1 VILKWPIIGQ
11 IQTIAEGGHFMK
23 KVKLK
28 IPETLRREIPLKT
41 APNHTIRLELTD
53 EELTVHTGFSL
64 FYAMAEALEIP
75 QILDEQVKVKKRESG
90 YPESEHILALAANAF
105 VGGDYLEDLEA
116 LREDGAI
123 QRSIGRKDLPD
134 PTTAGDFCRRFTLG
148 HLLQLNR
155 AYGEME
161 RRVYKWRPEVTQ
173 WTVDVDA
180 KVHEV
185 YGEKKQGAAKS
196 YNGIYSLQPMYG
208 FVHETDELIHGELRS
223 GNRHPGAGA
232 RGFLRRLKRKI
243 PPTVKKAYLRS
254 DSALYDKEV
263 VEFCEQEGWSF
274 TITADQ
280 TGPLMRQIEALP
292 ESAWQR
298 DSEQESLSYGELW
311 YQPLRWPRAYRYLV
325 RRERKGSRGEQGTL
339 FEVLSYSYYVVV
351 TNREEEVKT
360 LLELHDQKG
369 MTERRIAQFSR
380 EFLFHL
386 PMGNFIANWVYL
398 LCAQLGYNLSL
409 WIRDLVLPPFYRKK
423 HIKRIRRTIGLIA
436 SKVTHGGHQVRLK
449 ISVLH
454 RWWRDFVYG
463 WQRTPAFQRAFGA
476 G

>member
-1 VILKWPIIGQ
+1 
-11 IQTIAEGGHFMK
+11 MK
-23 KVKLK
+23 KVKAK
-28 IPETLRREIPLKT
+28 IPEKLRKGIPLAT
-41 APNHTIRLELTD
+41 GPRHTVRLEVTD
-53 EELTVHTGFSL
+53 EALTVHTGLSL

-75 QILDEQVKVKKRESG
+75 RGLDERVKVKQRESG

-116 LREDGAI
+116 LREDVAI
-123 QRSIGRKDLPD
+123 QRVIGRKDLPD

-155 AYGEME
+155 AFADIEQ
-161 RRVYKWRPEVTQ
+161 RVYEHRPEVTR
-173 WTVDVDA
+173 WTIDVDA

-196 YNGIYSLQPMYG
+196 YNGIYSLQPLYG
-208 FVHETDELIHGELRS
+208 FVHETDEMIHCELRS
-223 GNRHPGAGA
+223 GNTHPGAGGT
-232 RGFLRRLKRKI
+232 GFLRRLKRKI
-243 PPTVKKAYLRS
+243 PERIKKLHLRS
-254 DSALYDKEV
+254 DSALYSQKV
-263 VEFCEQEGWSF
+263 VEFCEEERWSF

-280 TGPLMRQIEALP
+280 TGPLMKQIEALP
-292 ESAWQR
+292 ESGWQA
-298 DSEQESLSYGELW
+298 DPEDVSLSYGEVW
-311 YQPLRWPRAYRYLV
+311 YQPVKWAHPYRYLV
-325 RRERKGSRGEQGTL
+325 RRDKKPDKSGQSGL
-339 FEVLSYSYYVVV
+339 FEVMNYSYYVIV
-351 TNREEEVKT
+351 TNRKDGIKEV
-360 LLELHDQKG
+360 LELHDKRG
-369 MTERRIAQFSR
+369 MSERRIAQFTN

-386 PMGNFIANWVYL
+386 PMERFMSNWVYL
-398 LCAQLGYNLSL
+398 LCAQLAYNLSL

-436 SKVTHGGHQVRLK
+436 AKVTHGGHQVRLK

-463 WQRTPAFQRAFGA
+463 WQRIPGLKVAIGS

>member
-1 VILKWPIIGQ
+1 
-11 IQTIAEGGHFMK
+11 MK
-23 KVKLK
+23 KVKIK
-28 IPETLRREIPLKT
+28 IPEELREGIPLKT
-41 APNHTIRLELTD
+41 GRNHTVRLEVTD
-53 EELTVHTGFSL
+53 EALTVHTGLSL

-75 QILDEQVKVKKRESG
+75 RVLDEHVRVKQRESG
-90 YPESEHILALAANAF
+90 YPESEHLLALAANAF

-116 LREDGAI
+116 LREDVAI
-123 QRSIGRKDLPD
+123 QRAIGRKDLPD

-155 AYGEME
+155 AFGEIEQRVYE
-161 RRVYKWRPEVTQ
+161 RRPEISE
-173 WTVDVDA
+173 WTIDMDA

-196 YNGIYSLQPMYG
+196 YNGIYSLQVMYG
-208 FVHETDELIHGELRS
+208 FVHETDELIHSELRS
-223 GNRHPGAGA
+223 GNTHPGAGG

-243 PPTVKKAYLRS
+243 PAGIKGVHLRS
-254 DSALYDKEV
+254 DSALYSQEV
-263 VEFCEQEGWSF
+263 VAFCEEEGWTF

-280 TGPLMRQIEALP
+280 TAPLMRQIEALP

-298 DSEQESLSYGELW
+298 DPEEDSLSYGELW
-311 YQPLRWPRAYRYLV
+311 YQPIKWTHPYRYLV
-325 RRERKGSRGEQGTL
+325 RRGKKGAKSGQGVL
-339 FEVLSYSYYVVV
+339 FEALNYSYYVVV
-351 TNREEEVKT
+351 TNRDGGIKEV
-360 LLELHDQKG
+360 LELHDKRAV
-369 MTERRIAQFSR
+369 TERRIGQFTH

-386 PMGNFIANWVYL
+386 PMEGFLSNWVYL
-398 LCAQLGYNLSL
+398 LCAQLAYNLSL

-423 HIKRIRRTIGLIA
+423 HMKRIRRTIGLIA
-436 SKVTHGGHQVRLK
+436 SKVTHGGRQIRLK

-463 WQRTPAFQRAFGA
+463 WQRIPRIQGAIGA

>member
-1 VILKWPIIGQ
+1 
-11 IQTIAEGGHFMK
+11 MR
-23 KVKLK
+23 KVKVK
-28 IPETLRREIPLKT
+28 IPEKLRKGIPLKT
-41 APNHTIRLELTD
+41 GPNHTVRLEVTD
-53 EELTVHTGFSL
+53 EALTVHTGLSL

-75 QILDEQVKVKKRESG
+75 RTLNEQVKVKQRESG

-116 LREDGAI
+116 LREDVAI
-123 QRSIGRKDLPD
+123 QRAIGRKDLPD

-155 AYGEME
+155 AFGEIE
-161 RRVYKWRPEVTQ
+161 QRVYERRPEVSH

-208 FVHETDELIHGELRS
+208 FVHETDEMIHCELRS
-223 GNRHPGAGA
+223 GNTHPGAGGT
-232 RGFLRRLKRKI
+232 GFLRRLKRKI
-243 PPTVKKAYLRS
+243 PSTVEALHLRS
-254 DSALYDKEV
+254 DSALYAQKV
-263 VEFCEQEGWSF
+263 VGFCEEEGWTF

-280 TGPLMRQIEALP
+280 TGPLMKQIEALP
-292 ESAWQR
+292 EAAWES
-298 DSEQESLSYGELW
+298 DPEEDSLSYGEVW
-311 YQPLRWPRAYRYLV
+311 YQPVRWPHAYRYLV
-325 RRERKGSRGEQGTL
+325 RREKKAVKSGQSAL

-351 TNREEEVKT
+351 TNRGEKVEEV
-360 LLELHDQKG
+360 LELHDKRG
-369 MTERRIAQFSR
+369 MTERRIAEFSN

-386 PMGNFIANWVYL
+386 PMEKFMGNWVYL
-398 LCAQLGYNLSL
+398 LCAQLAYNLSL

-436 SKVTHGGHQVRLK
+436 SRVTHGGHQIRLK

-463 WQRTPAFQRAFGA
+463 WQRIPELQGAIGA

>member
-1 VILKWPIIGQ
+1 MG
-11 IQTIAEGGHFMK
+11 
-23 KVKLK
+23 KVKAK
-28 IPETLRREIPLKT
+28 IPEKLRKGIPLKT
-41 APNHTIRLELTD
+41 CRNHTVQLEVTD
-53 EELTVHTGFSL
+53 EALTVHTGLSL

-75 QILDEQVKVKKRESG
+75 RILDEVVKVKQRESG

-116 LREDGAI
+116 LREDVAI
-123 QRSIGRKDLPD
+123 QRVIGRKDLPD

-155 AYGEME
+155 AFGKIEQQVYEQ
-161 RRVYKWRPEVTQ
+161 RREVTH

-185 YGEKKQGAAKS
+185 YGENKQGAAKS

-208 FVHETDELIHGELRS
+208 FVHETDEMIHCELRS
-223 GNRHPGAGA
+223 GNTHPGAGGT
-232 RGFLRRLKRKI
+232 GFLRRLKRKI
-243 PPTVKKAYLRS
+243 PSPVKTVHLRS
-254 DSALYDKEV
+254 DSALYAKKV
-263 VEFCEQEGWSF
+263 VEFCEEEKWTF

-280 TGPLMRQIEALP
+280 TAPLMKEIEGLREA
-292 ESAWQR
+292 AWKR
-298 DSEQESLSYGELW
+298 DPKEDSLSYGEVR
-311 YQPLRWPRAYRYLV
+311 YQPVRWAHPYRYLV
-325 RRERKGSRGEQGTL
+325 RREKKAAKSGQPAL
-339 FEVLSYSYYVVV
+339 FEGMTYSYYVIV
-351 TNREEEVKT
+351 TNRQEDIQEV
-360 LLELHDQKG
+360 LELHDKRG
-369 MTERRIAQFSR
+369 MSERRIAEFTN

-386 PMGNFIANWVYL
+386 PMEGFMSNWVYL
-398 LCAQLGYNLSL
+398 LCAQLAYNLSL

-463 WQRTPAFQRAFGA
+463 WQRIPQLKGA
-476 G
+476 TGVG

>member
-1 VILKWPIIGQ
+1 
-11 IQTIAEGGHFMK
+11 MK
-23 KVKLK
+23 KVKAK
-28 IPETLRREIPLKT
+28 IPEKLRRGIPLATGPK
-41 APNHTIRLELTD
+41 HTVRLEVTD
-53 EELTVHTGFSL
+53 EALTVHTGLSL

-75 QILDEQVKVKKRESG
+75 RTLDERVKVKQRESG

-116 LREDGAI
+116 LREDVAI
-123 QRSIGRKDLPD
+123 QRVIGRTDLPD

-155 AYGEME
+155 AFADIEQ
-161 RRVYKWRPEVTQ
+161 RVYEHRPEVTH
-173 WTVDVDA
+173 WTIDVDA

-208 FVHETDELIHGELRS
+208 FVHETDEMIHCELRS
-223 GNRHPGAGA
+223 GNRHPGAGGA
-232 RGFLRRLKRKI
+232 GFLRRLKRKI
-243 PPTVKKAYLRS
+243 PERIKELHLRS
-254 DSALYDKEV
+254 DSALYSQKV
-263 VEFCEQEGWSF
+263 VEFCEEEGWSF

-280 TGPLMRQIEALP
+280 TGPLMKQIESLP
-292 ESAWQR
+292 ESAWQS
-298 DSEQESLSYGELW
+298 DPEDTSLSYGELW
-311 YQPLRWPRAYRYLV
+311 YQPVKWAYPYRYLV
-325 RRERKGSRGEQGTL
+325 RREKKSEKSGQSAL
-339 FEVLSYSYYVVV
+339 FEVMSYSYYVVV
-351 TNREEEVKT
+351 TNREDGVKEV
-360 LLELHDQKG
+360 LELHDKRG
-369 MTERRIAQFSR
+369 MSERRIAQFTN

-386 PMGNFIANWVYL
+386 PMEGFMSNWVYL
-398 LCAQLGYNLSL
+398 LCAQLAYNLSL

-436 SKVTHGGHQVRLK
+436 SKVTHGGHQVRLR

-463 WQRTPAFQRAFGA
+463 WQRIPALKGAIGA

>member
-1 VILKWPIIGQ
+1 
-11 IQTIAEGGHFMK
+11 MK
-23 KVKLK
+23 KVKVRV
-28 IPETLRREIPLKT
+28 PEKLRKGIPLATGPK
-41 APNHTIRLELTD
+41 HTVRLEVTD
-53 EELTVHTGFSL
+53 EALTVHTGLSL

-75 QILDEQVKVKKRESG
+75 RVLDEHVKVKQRESG

-116 LREDGAI
+116 LREDVAI
-123 QRSIGRKDLPD
+123 QRVIGREDLPD

-155 AYGEME
+155 AFGEIEQRVYE
-161 RRVYKWRPEVTQ
+161 RRPEITH
-173 WTVDVDA
+173 WTIDVDA

-208 FVHETDELIHGELRS
+208 FVHETDEMIHSELRS
-223 GNRHPGAGA
+223 GNTHPGAGGT
-232 RGFLRRLKRKI
+232 GFLRRLKRKI
-243 PPTVKKAYLRS
+243 PARVKEVYLRS
-254 DSALYDKEV
+254 DSALYANKV
-263 VEFCEQEGWSF
+263 VEFCEEEGWSF

-280 TGPLMRQIEALP
+280 TGPLMKQIEVLS
-292 ESAWQR
+292 ESAWQT
-298 DSEQESLSYGELW
+298 DPENDSLSYGELW
-311 YQPLRWPRAYRYLV
+311 YQPVKWAHPYRYLI
-325 RRERKGSRGEQGTL
+325 RRERKPGKSGQSAL
-339 FEVLSYSYYVVV
+339 FEVMSYSYYVVV
-351 TNREEEVKT
+351 ANREDDIKEV
-360 LLELHDQKG
+360 LELHDKRG
-369 MTERRIAQFSR
+369 MTERRIAQFTN

-386 PMGNFIANWVYL
+386 PMEGFMSNWAYL
-398 LCAQLGYNLSL
+398 LCAQLAYNLSL

-436 SKVTHGGHQVRLK
+436 SKVTHGGHQIRLR

-463 WQRTPAFQRAFGA
+463 WQRIPQLQGA
-476 G
+476 TGGG

>member
-1 VILKWPIIGQ
+1 
-11 IQTIAEGGHFMK
+11 
-23 KVKLK
+23 
-28 IPETLRREIPLKT
+28 
-41 APNHTIRLELTD
+41 
-53 EELTVHTGFSL
+53 
-64 FYAMAEALEIP
+64 MAESLEIP
-75 QILDEQVKVKKRESG
+75 RMLDEDVKVKRRESG

-116 LREDGAI
+116 LREDVAI
-123 QRSIGRKDLPD
+123 QRVIGRKDLPD

-155 AYGEME
+155 AYGKIQK
-161 RRVYKWRPEVTQ
+161 RVYEQRPEITH

-196 YNGIYSLQPMYG
+196 YNGVYSLQPMYG
-208 FVHETDELIHGELRS
+208 FVHETDEMIHCELRS
-223 GNRHPGAGA
+223 GNTHPGAGGT
-232 RGFLRRLKRKI
+232 GFLRRLKRKI
-243 PPTVKKAYLRS
+243 PASVKTVHLRS
-254 DSALYDKEV
+254 DSALYARKV
-263 VEFCEQEGWSF
+263 VEFCEEEKWSF

-280 TGPLMRQIEALP
+280 TGPLMKQIEGLR
-292 ESAWQR
+292 ESAWKR
-298 DSEQESLSYGELW
+298 DPKEDSLSYAEVSYRPVQW
-311 YQPLRWPRAYRYLV
+311 ARAYRYLV
-325 RRERKGSRGEQGTL
+325 RRDKKSPKSGQSTL
-339 FEVLSYSYYVVV
+339 FETMSYSYYVIV
-351 TNREEEVKT
+351 TNRQEEIQEI
-360 LLELHDQKG
+360 LELHDKRG
-369 MTERRIAQFSR
+369 MSERRIAEFSN

-386 PMGNFIANWVYL
+386 PMEGFMSNWIYL
-398 LCAQLGYNLSL
+398 LCAQLAYNLSL

-463 WQRTPAFQRAFGA
+463 WERIPQLKGA
-476 G
+476 MGVG

>member
-1 VILKWPIIGQ
+1 
-11 IQTIAEGGHFMK
+11 MR
-23 KVKLK
+23 KVKTK
-28 IPETLRREIPLKT
+28 IPEKLRKGIPL
-41 APNHTIRLELTD
+41 AIGPRHTVRLEVTD
-53 EELTVHTGFSL
+53 EALTVLTGLSL

-75 QILDEQVKVKKRESG
+75 RTLDERVKVKQRESG

-116 LREDGAI
+116 LREDVAI
-123 QRSIGRKDLPD
+123 QRVIGRKDLPD

-155 AYGEME
+155 AFAEIE
-161 RRVYKWRPEVTQ
+161 QRVYEHRQEVTR
-173 WTVDVDA
+173 WTIDVDA

-208 FVHETDELIHGELRS
+208 FVHETDEMIHCELRS
-223 GNRHPGAGA
+223 GNTHPGAGGA
-232 RGFLRRLKRKI
+232 GFLRRLRRKI
-243 PPTVKKAYLRS
+243 PESVKEVHLRS
-254 DSALYDKEV
+254 DSALYAQKV
-263 VEFCEQEGWSF
+263 VEFCEEERWTF

-280 TGPLMRQIEALP
+280 TGPLMKQVEALP
-292 ESAWQR
+292 ESTWQT
-298 DSEQESLSYGELW
+298 DPEDASLTYGELW
-311 YQPLRWPRAYRYLV
+311 YQPVRWPHPYRYLI
-325 RRERKGSRGEQGTL
+325 RREKKTEKSGQSAL
-339 FEVLSYSYYVVV
+339 FEVMSYSYYVVV
-351 TNREEEVKT
+351 TNREDGVKEV
-360 LLELHDQKG
+360 LELHDKRG
-369 MTERRIAQFSR
+369 MSERRIAQFTN

-386 PMGNFIANWVYL
+386 PMEGFMSNWVYL
-398 LCAQLGYNLSL
+398 LCAQLAYNLSL

-436 SKVTHGGHQVRLK
+436 SKVTHGGHQVRLR

-463 WQRTPAFQRAFGA
+463 WQRIPELKVALGTG
-476 G
+476 